1 MNFSMNDLRTRII
14 CVLSLSLFIGLMISC
29 DNVSHNSKTINEKK
43 SVKEVKLIPII
54 QGQYD
59 RYINDGIGFR
69 PCPDTIK
76 AKDYI
81 TEEEMKKL
89 PIRIYNLWEADSL
102 RIDSDVS
109 LEECYMVLV
118 ADRRD
123 TLDFNYIGDWFEE
136 YYTRLSKHNIKYSEL
151 DKIIFVAKEQTIG
164 CLKLE
169 LNKEEFEK
177 EFKEL
182 VPYLKLRKVK
192 K

>member
-1 MNFSMNDLRTRII
+1 MNFGLDALKTRII
-14 CVLSLSLFIGLMISC
+14 CVLSLFLLIGLMISC
-29 DNVSHNSKTINEKK
+29 DNVSQNSKTINEKK

-59 RYINDGIGFR
+59 RYVYDVIGFR
-69 PCPDTIK
+69 PCPDSIK

-89 PIRIYNLWEADSL
+89 PIRIYNPWEADSL

-123 TLDFNYIGDWFEE
+123 TLDFNYAGDWYDD
-136 YYTRLSKHNIKYSEL
+136 YYTRLSKHDIKYSEL
-151 DKIIFVAKEQTIG
+151 EKIIFVTKEQTLG

-169 LNKEEFEK
+169 LSKTEFEK

-182 VPYLKLRKVK
+182 VPYLKLRRVK

>member
-1 MNFSMNDLRTRII
+1 MNAYKKQSLMVLYLILMT
-14 CVLSLSLFIGLMISC
+14 CVLFSC
-29 DNVSHNSKTINEKK
+29 ENVVQNREIIKEEKRT
-43 SVKEVKLIPII
+43 KEVKLIPII

-59 RYINDGIGFR
+59 RYVYDILGFR
-69 PCPDTIK
+69 PCPDSIRV
-76 AKDYI
+76 KDYI

-89 PIRIYNLWEADSL
+89 PVRIYNPWEADSL

-123 TLDFNYIGDWFEE
+123 TLDFNYAGDWYED

-151 DKIIFVAKEQTIG
+151 NKIIFVTKEQTLG